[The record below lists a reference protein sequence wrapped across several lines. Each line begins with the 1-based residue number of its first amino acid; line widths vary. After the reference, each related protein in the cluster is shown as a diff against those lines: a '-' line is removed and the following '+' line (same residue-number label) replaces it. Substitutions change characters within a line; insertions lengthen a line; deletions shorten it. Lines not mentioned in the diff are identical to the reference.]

1 MRQWHSMPSRW
12 ITVSTWASESAAS
25 CNMRC
30 MIFFHVSESPP
41 TPLPEKPLPMVV
53 PPLTPP
59 PLRVEAPTPKSA
71 ALQHRDVDARAAE
84 LERGRQ
90 AAIARPDDQ
99 HVGPEQR
106 VLA

>member
-25 CNMRC
+25 ASMRC
-30 MIFFHVSESPP
+30 MIFFHASESPP

-59 PLRVEAPTPKSA
+59 PLRVEAPTPKSPRSSTVTSTPERPSSSA
-71 ALQHRDVDARAAE
+71 VD
-84 LERGRQ
+84 
-90 AAIARPDDQ
+90 RP
-99 HVGPEQR
+99 P
-106 VLA
+106 